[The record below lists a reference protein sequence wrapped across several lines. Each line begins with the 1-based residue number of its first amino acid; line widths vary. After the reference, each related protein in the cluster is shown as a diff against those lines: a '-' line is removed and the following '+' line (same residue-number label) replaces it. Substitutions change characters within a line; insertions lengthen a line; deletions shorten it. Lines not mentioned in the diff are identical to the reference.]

1 MLISFGIMLLMGF
14 NNEIP
19 SHIPKPKRALPDSK
33 KDSSRIALGRALF
46 YDPILSRDTTI
57 SCASCHSQYNGF
69 THSDHALSHGIED
82 RIGKRNAPSLVNLA
96 WSDAFMWDGASF
108 SLEAQVL
115 TPLTAHHEMDNS
127 LDTII
132 YRLKMHDRYPSM
144 FYDAYKDST
153 ITIAHIVKSIASF
166 ESQFISF
173 QSRYDSVQ
181 KELTV
186 FTDQENTGYALFK
199 QHCNSCHQE
208 PLFTNN
214 AFADNGLSMN
224 KALPDSGRYAI
235 TNAMQD
241 MRHFKVP
248 TLRNIVYTFPYMHD
262 GRFSRL
268 RDVLNHYAYN
278 IDTTDL
284 NRDIIKPMYLT
295 SNQITDVMAFLYTLT
310 DKSFLFNP
318 RFGDPMYLQRV
329 KQ

>member
-1 MLISFGIMLLMGF
+1 
-14 NNEIP
+14 
-19 SHIPKPKRALPDSK
+19 
-33 KDSSRIALGRALF
+33 
-46 YDPILSRDTTI
+46 
-57 SCASCHSQYNGF
+57 
-69 THSDHALSHGIED
+69 
-82 RIGKRNAPSLVNLA
+82 
-96 WSDAFMWDGASF
+96 MWDGASF

-214 AFADNGLSMN
+214 AFSDNGLSMN

>member
-1 MLISFGIMLLMGF
+1 MLLMGF

-19 SHIPKPKRALPDSK
+19 SHIPNPKRALPDSM

-82 RIGKRNAPSLVNLA
+82 RIGKRNAPSLVNLT

-181 KELTV
+181 RELTV
-186 FTDQENTGYALFK
+186 FTDQEKTGYALFK

-224 KALPDSGRYAI
+224 TALPDSGRYAI

-278 IDTTDL
+278 IDTTDVY
-284 NRDIIKPMYLT
+284 RDIIKPMNLT